1 MYIYI
6 LLPIQRFE
14 SPWKTYIFFFEV
26 NIGSLTLGLYHSS
39 LFFSLLFKFVVFR
52 SYLIL
57 MRSTDPITLQ
67 ALLEDFRNN
76 FKNLNIFKTSLYII
90 KTVKLSEMKV
100 YIIYE
105 ITRHFIKYKIYL
117 YYITS
122 KFLLFVKFQDRVEL
136 ERIHHE
142 DQESPSSV

>member
-1 MYIYI
+1 MEN
-6 LLPIQRFE
+6 LH
-14 SPWKTYIFFFEV
+14 FFFEV

-76 FKNLNIFKTSLYII
+76 LKNLNIFKTSLYII

-117 YYITS
+117 YI
-122 KFLLFVKFQDRVEL
+122 
-136 ERIHHE
+136 I
-142 DQESPSSV
+142 